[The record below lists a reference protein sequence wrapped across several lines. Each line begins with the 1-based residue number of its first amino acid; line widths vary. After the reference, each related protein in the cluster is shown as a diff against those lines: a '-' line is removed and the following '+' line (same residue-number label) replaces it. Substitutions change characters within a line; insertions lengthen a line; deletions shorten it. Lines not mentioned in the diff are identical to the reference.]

1 MPLPTQPVYFL
12 PLSETALAAFLDVGQ
27 IPASA
32 LERAGLFA
40 AALCQGR
47 AHHSAA
53 LMEKV
58 GRTHRSVEFKH
69 QNMRENL
76 G

>member
-32 LERAGLFA
+32 LERAGEGGVA
-40 AALCQGR
+40 AGEHLDD
-47 AHHSAA
+47 AA
-53 LMEKV
+53 
-58 GRTHRSVEFKH
+58 
-69 QNMRENL
+69 
-76 G
+76 